1 MIIHKSHSKK
11 ELINIIKSYNIKIK
25 YPQQY
30 KKIELSALLVDALK
44 HMDNIVPCDDLPFLC
59 IIDLKLYLTKL
70 NPKKQLSIKDKS
82 KVILTT
88 KRIKH
93 FCRNGYNIDITDY
106 QNINDL
112 YEDAL
117 MISHYGD
124 IPSVRKCISEL
135 NKYPNKIQDIN
146 CIISPYT
153 QKELDLKKKL
163 RQQRIYKC
171 EIKQGHFV
179 VRFD

>member
-1 MIIHKSHSKK
+1 MFIHKSHSKK
-11 ELINIIKSYNIKIK
+11 ELINIIRIYNIKIK

-30 KKIELSALLVDALK
+30 KKVEVCALLVDQLK
-44 HMDNIVPCDDLPFLC
+44 QMDNIVPCDDLPFLC

-82 KVILTT
+82 KVILIT
-88 KRIKH
+88 KKIKH

-112 YEDAL
+112 FEEAL

-124 IPSVRKCISEL
+124 IPSVRKAITEL
-135 NKYPNKIQDIN
+135 NRYPHKVQEIN

-153 QKELDLKKKL
+153 QNEIDLKNKL
-163 RQQRIYKC
+163 RQSKIYKC
-171 EIKQGHFV
+171 EIKQGHFL

>member
-1 MIIHKSHSKK
+1 MFIHKSHSKK
-11 ELINIIKSYNIKIK
+11 ELINIINSYNIKIK

-88 KRIKH
+88 KKIKH
-93 FCRNGYNIDITDY
+93 FCRNGY
-106 QNINDL
+106 NINDL

-135 NKYPNKIQDIN
+135 NQYPNKIQDIK

-153 QKELDLKKKL
+153 QKELDLKQKL
-163 RQQRIYKC
+163 RRQRIYKC
-171 EIKQGHFV
+171 EIKHGHFV